1 MRVEFRRVLIRS
13 LVRKRGGERIGFIT
27 SQWTKTS
34 KLEDIDIPPNNLQAF
49 SLHVDRKSVV

>member
-1 MRVEFRRVLIRS
+1 MRVEYRRVLLRS

-27 SQWTKTS
+27 SQWTKPS

-49 SLHVDRKSVV
+49 SLLVLLL